1 MFRRV
6 GHFARN
12 MNIRLS
18 RRKNYLKNSPHIYYH
33 ISPFEYYTN
42 VMLHKD
48 NLSSIS
54 FL

>member
-1 MFRRV
+1 MFILV

-18 RRKNYLKNSPHIYYH
+18 RRKNYLKNQNSPHIYYP
-33 ISPFEYYTN
+33 ISPSESHY
-42 VMLHKD
+42 LQ
-48 NLSSIS
+48 LS